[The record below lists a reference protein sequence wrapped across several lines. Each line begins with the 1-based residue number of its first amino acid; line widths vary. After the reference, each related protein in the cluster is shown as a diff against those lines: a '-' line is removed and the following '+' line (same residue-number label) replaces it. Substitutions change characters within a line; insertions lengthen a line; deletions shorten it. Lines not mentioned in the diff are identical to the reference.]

1 MTEGSIVK
9 ALTIG
14 SSKAALRAEP
24 NSPLS
29 QLLTLQVNEI
39 VKRIRDN
46 IYKYDIDATNNLAVN
61 IIPTPAVTKD
71 NEITVEIEA
80 PFYGKF
86 VNYGVN
92 GSLVNR
98 GAPNWGSQ
106 PQSSFSMSQSLSQ
119 WESRR
124 GIKYVNG
131 VYNWTSKSKVEG
143 MTMQER
149 GQKPRPFYSD
159 VVNDALIRELSE
171 PISILMGRAIEIKI
185 TEPWQ

>member
-1 MTEGSIVK
+1 MTEGDIVK
-9 ALTIG
+9 ALTLG
-14 SSKAALRAEP
+14 SSKAALRADP
-24 NSPLS
+24 NSPLA

-46 IYKYDIDATNNLAVN
+46 IYKYDADATNNLAVN
-61 IIPTPAVTKD
+61 TIPKPVITSGT
-71 NEITVEIEA
+71 EISVEIGA

-98 GAPNWGSQ
+98 GAPNWGAQ
-106 PQSSFSMSQSLSQ
+106 PQGAFSMSQSLSQ
-119 WESRR
+119 WERAR

-143 MTMQER
+143 MTMQQR
-149 GQKPRPFYSD
+149 GQKARPFFSD
-159 VVNDALIRELSE
+159 VVNDALTRELE
-171 PISILMGRAIEIKI
+171 EAITILIGRAITIKI
-185 TEPWQ
+185 IEPWQ